1 MLFGTRRRKVGMMI
15 LEPSPISLS
24 TARATMG
31 KKRRQAADDEEEW
44 GAGSRALAA
53 QGGGVEDKS
62 KREDKCRA
70 HLRALNKQFASWVN
84 DQSGKRPI
92 KSWAAGCQDY
102 LKHIAQIKTDFKDVL
117 ETVGD
122 ALKPSGSTP
131 MFGGLG
137 GIPEGTP
144 MKANPL
150 FGAATPTP
158 PKAAEA
164 AAPSL
169 FGGFGASTAAAPA
182 AAAEKPSLFPN
193 AASNPFGGGS
203 AAPAPSLFGA
213 PGAPP
218 PAFGGFGGFGGAP
231 ISVTPAAPAGGE
243 NDDEEEARPPSPSFK
258 EKERGDEDDE
268 ECLLKAKVKFFTKKE
283 AADAWGDRG
292 VNNLEFLKAKEAVG
306 GVYKCRVLIR
316 NSIGK
321 AVMNAGVYASMR
333 VQATEKKLPDG
344 STKQNGVI
352 VNFFNAAEENEKTIT
367 LIRMSEAEKLH
378 KLLEENAKVMS

>member
-1 MLFGTRRRKVGMMI
+1 MNGLLI

-24 TARATMG
+24 TAQATMG
-31 KKRRQAADDEEEW
+31 KKRRQAADDDEEW

-53 QGGGVEDKS
+53 QKGGVEDKS

-70 HLRALNKQFASWVN
+70 HLRALNKQFATWVN
-84 DQSGKRPI
+84 DQSGKRPV

-102 LKHIAQIKTDFKDVL
+102 LKHIAQIKNDFKDVL
-117 ETVGD
+117 ETAGD
-122 ALKPSGSTP
+122 ASKSSGSTP
-131 MFGGLG
+131 MLG
-137 GIPEGTP
+137 SPGDIPAGTP

-150 FGAATPTP
+150 FGAAATTP
-158 PKAAEA
+158 PKAAEP

-169 FGGFGASTAAAPA
+169 FGGFGASTAAAPVA
-182 AAAEKPSLFPN
+182 VAEKSSLFPN
-193 AASNPFGGGS
+193 AASNPFGGGA

-231 ISVTPAAPAGGE
+231 ISVTPAAPADGE
-243 NDDEEEARPPSPSFK
+243 DDDEDVARPPSPSFK

-292 VNNLEFLKAKEAVG
+292 VNNLEFLKAKAAVS
-306 GVYKCRVLIR
+306 GVHKCRVLIR

-344 STKQNGVI
+344 STKQNGII

-367 LIRMSEAEKLH
+367 LIRMPEAEKLH
-378 KLLEENAKVMS
+378 KLLEENAKAMS

>member
-1 MLFGTRRRKVGMMI
+1 
-15 LEPSPISLS
+15 
-24 TARATMG
+24 MG

-84 DQSGKRPI
+84 DQSGKRPM

-102 LKHIAQIKTDFKDVL
+102 LKHIAQIKTDFRDVL
-117 ETVGD
+117 ETAGD
-122 ALKPSGSTP
+122 ASKPSGSTP

-137 GIPEGTP
+137 GIPAGTP

-150 FGAATPTP
+150 FGAAPTPTP
-158 PKAAEA
+158 PKAAEPA
-164 AAPSL
+164 APPPSL

-182 AAAEKPSLFPN
+182 PAAEKPSLFPN
-193 AASNPFGGGS
+193 AASNPFGGGAAAPAPS
-203 AAPAPSLFGA
+203 LFGAAAPAPSLFGA

-243 NDDEEEARPPSPSFK
+243 DDEEEEARPPSPSFK
-258 EKERGDEDDE
+258 EKERSDEDDE
-268 ECLLKAKVKFFTKKE
+268 ECLLKAKAKFFTKKE

-306 GVYKCRVLIR
+306 GVRKCRVLIR

-367 LIRMSEAEKLH
+367 LIRMPEAEKLH
-378 KLLEENAKVMS
+378 KLLEENAKAMS

>member
-1 MLFGTRRRKVGMMI
+1 
-15 LEPSPISLS
+15 
-24 TARATMG
+24 MG

-84 DQSGKRPI
+84 DQSGKRPM

-117 ETVGD
+117 ETAGD
-122 ALKPSGSTP
+122 ASKPSGSTP

-137 GIPEGTP
+137 GIPAGTP

-150 FGAATPTP
+150 FGAAPTPTP
-158 PKAAEA
+158 PKAAEPA
-164 AAPSL
+164 APPPSL

-182 AAAEKPSLFPN
+182 PAAEKPSLFPN
-193 AASNPFGGGS
+193 AASNPFGGGA

-243 NDDEEEARPPSPSFK
+243 DDEEEEARPPSPSFK
-258 EKERGDEDDE
+258 EKECSDEDDE
-268 ECLLKAKVKFFTKKE
+268 ECLLKAKAKFFTKKE

-292 VNNLEFLKAKEAVG
+292 VNNLEFMKAKEAVG
-306 GVYKCRVLIR
+306 GVRKCRVLIR

-367 LIRMSEAEKLH
+367 LIRMPEAEKLQ
-378 KLLEENAKVMS
+378 KLLEENAKAMS